1 MNSITQDVHQKN
13 VVSQKMQNFFATYR
27 IGQILRKANACKI
40 TGVPAIQIVLFIF
53 SMAFSSKSIYII
65 MGPLSRPL
73 PKILRVPSDRTVL
86 SSEAPKVELI
96 RNLIA

>member
-1 MNSITQDVHQKN
+1 MAQ
-13 VVSQKMQNFFATYR
+13 
-27 IGQILRKANACKI
+27 
-40 TGVPAIQIVLFIF
+40 LFETVCMSLVF
-53 SMAFSSKSIYII
+53 NI

>member
-1 MNSITQDVHQKN
+1 MTII
-13 VVSQKMQNFFATYR
+13 ATEFTAY
-27 IGQILRKANACKI
+27 ANAQ
-40 TGVPAIQIVLFIF
+40 TTDEAVYAIKF
-53 SMAFSSKSIYII
+53 STRIIAIGEFRTINTSGLELVSI

>member
-1 MNSITQDVHQKN
+1 MKPKVAFICVHNSCR
-13 VVSQKMQNFFATYR
+13 SQIAEALGT
-27 IGQILRKANACKI
+27 
-40 TGVPAIQIVLFIF
+40 
-53 SMAFSSKSIYII
+53 I

>member
-1 MNSITQDVHQKN
+1 MAYQCKRIRELGVHGFDFHCMRYTSLTMLGESQVSINSIKSRAGH
-13 VVSQKMQNFFATYR
+13 
-27 IGQILRKANACKI
+27 
-40 TGVPAIQIVLFIF
+40 
-53 SMAFSSKSIYII
+53 SSYETTERYI